1 MKNSLAFPHLL
12 RSSLLADLS
21 DDQKIAFLDACA
33 LRRFTVPTELLSQGE
48 PCPGIYLVG
57 QGQVEVSYVD
67 ALGNVS
73 MLHVSTAGDVL
84 GDVEALSENP
94 CAASCTALAN
104 TSVLFCATPL
114 VYTHLQSPVFVRNLA
129 GIYYDRLIRDN
140 MAKSVSQFYS
150 VDQRLCIY
158 LSQLTSEQRPQ
169 IRVSQSS
176 LAAIIGCS
184 RQTVNR
190 KLGEL
195 RDNAV
200 IQLGKGLITV
210 LDRKALD
217 EWIENALV
225 DV

>member
-12 RSSLLADLS
+12 RCSLLADLP

-33 LRRFTVPTELLSQGE
+33 LRRFTTPTEILSQGE
-48 PCPGIYLVG
+48 PCPGIYLVA

-67 ALGNVS
+67 AMGNLSV
-73 MLHVSTAGDVL
+73 LHISTPGDVL

-94 CAASCTALAN
+94 CAANCTAQAN
-104 TSVLFCATPL
+104 TSLLFCATPL
-114 VYTHLQSPVFVRNLA
+114 VYAQLQSPVFVRNLA
-129 GIYYDRLIRDN
+129 GIYYDRLMRDN
-140 MAKSVSQFYS
+140 VAKSVSQFYS

-158 LSQLTSEQRPQ
+158 LCQLTSAQRPQ
-169 IRVSQSS
+169 IRASQSA

-195 RDNAV
+195 RDDTV
-200 IQLGKGLITV
+200 IQLGKGMITV
-210 LDRKALD
+210 LNRQALCDR
-217 EWIENALV
+217 IETAGTAP
-225 DV
+225 

>member
-12 RSSLLADLS
+12 DASLLADLS
-21 DDQKIAFLDACA
+21 DDQKITFLDACA
-33 LRRFTVPTELLSQGE
+33 LRRFASPTEILSQGE
-48 PCPGIYLVG
+48 PCPGLYLVA

-67 ALGNVS
+67 AQGNLSVV
-73 MLHVSTAGDVL
+73 HISTPGDVL
-84 GDVEALSENP
+84 GDVEALSENL
-94 CAASCTALAN
+94 CAANCTAQAN

-114 VYTHLQSPVFVRNLA
+114 IYTHLQSPVFVRNLA
-129 GIYYDRLIRDN
+129 GIYYDRLMRDN
-140 MAKSVSQFYS
+140 VAKSVSQFYS

-158 LSQLTSEQRPQ
+158 LSQLTSEHRPQ
-169 IRVSQSS
+169 IRASQSS

-195 RDNAV
+195 RDEAV
-200 IQLGKGLITV
+200 IQIGKGMITV

-217 EWIENALV
+217 ERIENAVL

>member
-1 MKNSLAFPHLL
+1 
-12 RSSLLADLS
+12 
-21 DDQKIAFLDACA
+21 
-33 LRRFTVPTELLSQGE
+33 
-48 PCPGIYLVG
+48 
-57 QGQVEVSYVD
+57 
-67 ALGNVS
+67 

-195 RDNAV
+195 RDHAV

>member
-1 MKNSLAFPHLL
+1 M
-12 RSSLLADLS
+12 
-21 DDQKIAFLDACA
+21 
-33 LRRFTVPTELLSQGE
+33 
-48 PCPGIYLVG
+48 
-57 QGQVEVSYVD
+57 
-67 ALGNVS
+67 
-73 MLHVSTAGDVL
+73 
-84 GDVEALSENP
+84 
-94 CAASCTALAN
+94 
-104 TSVLFCATPL
+104 LFCATPL